1 MAKFA
6 VKFFGAR
13 KERGEQVK
21 QVKLEVDANLKSDV
35 EFVLRHQY
43 GYKVINGL
51 KIREI
56 SEQEA
61 D

>member
-1 MAKFA
+1 MAKFS
-6 VKFFGAR
+6 VKFFGAK

-21 QVKLEVDANLKSDV
+21 QVKLYVDANLKSNV

>member
-1 MAKFA
+1 MAKFS

-21 QVKLEVDANLKSDV
+21 QVKLYVDANLKSDV
-35 EFVLRHQY
+35 EFILRHQY